1 MEKEPTESE
10 LVKAVK
16 EQYEKMLA
24 EQKEQY
30 EHKIE
35 ELKKDHTETIKTI
48 LTMGA
53 KPQNDETQA
62 PTEENEEETI
72 EKNLRKKF
80 KLD

>member
-35 ELKKDHTETIKTI
+35 ELKKR
-48 LTMGA
+48 
-53 KPQNDETQA
+53 PY
-62 PTEENEEETI
+62 
-72 EKNLRKKF
+72 
-80 KLD
+80 